1 MINIHPILKL
11 NLFQIFFL
19 FVLKGGNIKNHTN
32 KPNKNLTKAERKKLQ
47 IKEKEERKALQIQAF
62 KKKQEM
68 KELNNQSKDYKLSK
82 TISDMLD
89 KLKIQL
95 KIENNKTFPEERW
108 DKVRLK
114 ATEMEQVFGSILDCE
129 GSQEWFNWLKLE
141 FG

>member
-1 MINIHPILKL
+1 
-11 NLFQIFFL
+11 
-19 FVLKGGNIKNHTN
+19 
-32 KPNKNLTKAERKKLQ
+32 
-47 IKEKEERKALQIQAF
+47 
-62 KKKQEM
+62 
-68 KELNNQSKDYKLSK
+68 
-82 TISDMLD
+82 MLD